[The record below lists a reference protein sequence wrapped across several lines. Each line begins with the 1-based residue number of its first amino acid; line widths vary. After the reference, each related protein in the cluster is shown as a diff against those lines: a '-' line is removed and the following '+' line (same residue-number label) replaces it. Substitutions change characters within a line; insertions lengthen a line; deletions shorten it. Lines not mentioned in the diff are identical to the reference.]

1 MMQEIV
7 WWFNLIKNEQQT
19 PLTCKTLE
27 CLNNFM
33 LKCMRTLSMMS
44 STWTIQVDSS
54 YSIFIEQIVVLQ
66 ILTKTVQCRVFT
78 PFKSD
83 CNIRV
88 NFTFSILGFIAS
100 EHASKKQALLLRH
113 VQRKNLDQMHINL
126 RHSFLAQVILTINSS
141 V

>member
-1 MMQEIV
+1 
-7 WWFNLIKNEQQT
+7 
-19 PLTCKTLE
+19 
-27 CLNNFM
+27 
-33 LKCMRTLSMMS
+33 MMS

-100 EHASKKQALLLRH
+100 AARQQEASSTVKACTKKKFGPDAH
-113 VQRKNLDQMHINL
+113 
-126 RHSFLAQVILTINSS
+126 
-141 V
+141 